1 MENIRAKFHE
11 LFGIPY
17 KLHVSTSGSG
27 PTVILLHGIATSS
40 DSWKYLLPLL
50 NGRYKCITIDLI
62 GFGLSPK
69 PDWYAYDPDEH
80 VKNIHHTIN
89 SIKIKKPYI
98 LVGHSMGAL
107 LAVRYAARYKKEI
120 SKLILLS
127 PPVYSNVQEIKTA
140 KKIWRDALYAKAY
153 RYIRTHKKFT
163 LKGAAGLK
171 NLVLRNNPFLITEDT
186 WLSFSKSLENTIEK
200 QNVHADLEQIY
211 CPVEIFYGS
220 LDQLLIKKNIYSLG
234 KFKNVQFHALR
245 IGHAINMRYSL
256 AVNAI
261 L

>member
-11 LFGIPY
+11 LLGVPY

-27 PTVILLHGIATSS
+27 PTLILLHGIATSS
-40 DSWKYLLPLL
+40 DSWKYLVPLL
-50 NGRYKCITIDLI
+50 NDRYKCITIDLI
-62 GFGLSPK
+62 GFGDSPK
-69 PDWYAYDPDEH
+69 PNWYAYDPKEH
-80 VKNIHHTIN
+80 IMNIHHTLKY
-89 SIKIKKPYI
+89 IKVKKPYI

-107 LAVRYAARYKKEI
+107 LAVRYAAQYKNEV

-127 PPVYSNVQEIKTA
+127 PPVYNSEQEIKTA

-171 NLVLRNNPFLITEDT
+171 SLVLRNNPFSISEDT

-200 QNVHADLEQIY
+200 QNVHADLEQIS
-211 CPVEIFYGS
+211 CPIEIFYGNV
-220 LDQLLIKKNIYSLG
+220 DQLLIKKNIYSLG
-234 KFKNVQFHALR
+234 KFRNVQFHTLR

-256 AVNAI
+256 AVSAI